1 MSKWH
6 EIKEKVEKILALAD
20 ADAPLYQARPALRNL
35 LDTIE
40 AELKGVSAP
49 AKVVTSEP
57 VATPAPVVEPIK
69 EVVAEPAAENEEEEV
84 ATAKKKS
91 RSSTD
96 KSE

>member
-57 VATPAPVVEPIK
+57 VATPAPVAEPIK
-69 EVVAEPAAENEEEEV
+69 EVVAESAAENEEEV

>member
-57 VATPAPVVEPIK
+57 VATPAPVAEPIK
-69 EVVAEPAAENEEEEV
+69 EVIAEPAAENDEKV
-84 ATAKKKS
+84 VTAKKKS
-91 RSSTD
+91 PSSTD

>member
-69 EVVAEPAAENEEEEV
+69 EVVAEPTAENEEEV